1 MCKLI
6 LIYLPMSFVPSSYP
20 DPLYQTLEDKITKTD
35 EKVKQL
41 GQELKTLKIDAKSG
55 ELNKDHSF

>member
-6 LIYLPMSFVPSSYP
+6 LIYIPMSFVPSCYP

>member
-6 LIYLPMSFVPSSYP
+6 LICIPMSFVPSCYP